1 MRCRRRRR
9 RRRRE
14 DGRERERSQREKG
27 KAAATIMNPLAALVW
42 PAKNLRPPKSKK
54 WYKEI
59 NKGEDSTGPAGNLG
73 LLSDR

>member
-1 MRCRRRRR
+1 M
-9 RRRRE
+9 
-14 DGRERERSQREKG
+14 GERERSQREKG

-59 NKGEDSTGPAGNLG
+59 NKGED
-73 LLSDR
+73 